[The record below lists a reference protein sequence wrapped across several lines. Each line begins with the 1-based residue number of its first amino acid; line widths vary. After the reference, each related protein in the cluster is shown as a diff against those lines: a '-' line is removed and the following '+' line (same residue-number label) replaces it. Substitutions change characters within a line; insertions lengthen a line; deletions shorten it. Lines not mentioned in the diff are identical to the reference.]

1 MPSEK
6 IEADVGRTIR
16 PIRLVQNP
24 EIRRI
29 ERPGSARERRDVE
42 RREPV
47 VNRVEG

>member
-6 IEADVGRTIR
+6 TEADIGRRTR

-29 ERPGSARERRDVE
+29 ERPGAARDEREVE
-42 RREPV
+42 RRPLV
-47 VNRVEG
+47 VNRARD

>member
-29 ERPGSARERRDVE
+29 ERPGSAREE
-42 RREPV
+42 REAEPRALV
-47 VNRVEG
+47 VSRAKD